1 MSEISLKQIK
11 RTTINSK
18 IFQKDKEIA
27 LYLSLQKIIAGMLK
41 RLSFY
46 KKRNSNLY
54 QEMRQKKKI
63 KQQKKSKTTPK
74 HSKNMQINTK
84 NLQVK

>member
-63 KQQKKSKTTPK
+63 KQHKKSKTTPK
-74 HSKNMQINTK
+74 HSKNMQINTE